1 MNISVNDYIV
11 INGENPL
18 LGKVTKTN
26 PLQARL
32 QPDDENIQH
41 TVDVSLEDVLAV
53 LGEKPVEGYVYGID
67 TTNIYKASREIPP
80 FGTLNYYIS
89 VPKETRKSLQLAF
102 SSVSKKLDRLS
113 FPLYDDDFIFN
124 CKKLSGKVAGMY
136 LPSELPVVTIDP
148 TKAEPKDYPFII
160 SHELGHHVL
169 SNYVS
174 LKGVSHWIKIYSQY
188 IESLDIENK
197 SIRSIKES
205 FEDSKNTPKE
215 YRQDLTDDDRLVF
228 DSCIKAACKQLKITS
243 KEAENLSDMSPLYD
257 AFPVTLRKLTYE
269 PVISLYATKNYK
281 EFFCEAFAMFVTN
294 RPLPDNIR
302 KAMDRTIKIA
312 KTRRDKL

>member
-1 MNISVNDYIV
+1 MRVSVNDYIV

-18 LGKVTKTN
+18 LGKVTALN
-26 PLQARL
+26 PIQARL

-41 TVDVSLEDVLAV
+41 TVNVDLEDVLAV
-53 LGEKPVEGYVYGID
+53 LGEKPFEGFIYGID
-67 TTNIYKASREIPP
+67 TTNIYRASRDIPP

-89 VPKETRKSLQLAF
+89 VPKETRKSLSLAF
-102 SSVSKKLDRLS
+102 SSVAKKLDRLS
-113 FPLYDDDFIFN
+113 FPIYDDDFIFN
-124 CKKLSGKVAGMY
+124 CKKLGGKVAGMY
-136 LPSELPVVTIDP
+136 LSSELPVVTIDP
-148 TKAEPKDYPFII
+148 TKAEPKDYPTII

-174 LKGVSHWIKIYSQY
+174 LKGISHWIKIYSQY
-188 IESLDIENK
+188 IEPLDIENK
-197 SIRSIKES
+197 NIESIKES
-205 FEDSKNTPKE
+205 FEESKNTPKE
-215 YRQDLTDDDRLVF
+215 YRQDLNDDDRLVF

-294 RPLPDNIR
+294 RSLPKNIYN
-302 KAMDRTIKIA
+302 AMAKTIQIA
-312 KTRRDKL
+312 KTRREKL